1 MTPRVHV
8 YTICRDEARMM
19 PFWIRHYSAFCEK
32 LIVYDGQ
39 SDDGTR
45 AIVQACPKAE
55 LREWPYMGLDDE
67 KFLQAVNLSRDME
80 GPAEW
85 RIWAD
90 VDELLYHP
98 DMLSMLGV
106 VRLDLL
112 GAIGYALISPNGF
125 PKDDGRQLYEQ
136 VPTGIPQAN
145 YDKFILHRFWL
156 PVKHAIGRHTYGKE
170 WPQTLGRRGAIPGL
184 KLFHCHHVGG
194 VEHTKEINARN
205 YERAVDKRYAWNYRP
220 EHDKPEQAGSVAW
233 VRDAIENGK
242 LKEVWP

>member
-8 YTICRDEARMM
+8 YTIARNEAKLM
-19 PFWIRHYSAFCEK
+19 PYFLRHYSTFADK
-32 LIVYDGQ
+32 LIVYDEQ

-45 AIVQACPKAE
+45 ELVKSCPKAE
-55 LREWPYMGLDDE
+55 LREWPHVGLDDE
-67 KFLQAVNLSRDME
+67 KFLAAINECRDME

-98 DMLSMLGV
+98 EMLSMLGS

-112 GAIGYALISPNGF
+112 GAIGYALISPNGLLV
-125 PKDDGRQLYEQ
+125 DDGRQLYEQ
-136 VPTGIPQAN
+136 VPTGIPQSN

-170 WPQTLGRRGAIPGL
+170 WPQTLGRRGSIPDL
-184 KLFHCHHVGG
+184 KLFHCHHIGG
-194 VEHTKEINARN
+194 VEHTKEVNQRN
-205 YERAVDKRYAWNYRP
+205 YDRAVDKRYAWNYAP
-220 EHDKPEQAGSVAW
+220 EHDKPEQVGTVAW